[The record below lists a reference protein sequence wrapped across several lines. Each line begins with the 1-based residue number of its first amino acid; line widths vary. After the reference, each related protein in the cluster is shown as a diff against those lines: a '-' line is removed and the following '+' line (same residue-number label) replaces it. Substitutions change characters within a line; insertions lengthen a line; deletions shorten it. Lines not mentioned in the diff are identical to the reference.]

1 MYWPTCVDLHDPN
14 YSIFTYMYIHAYN
27 SVYTFIY
34 MLHCT
39 YKGVS
44 AHKEEVLAYD
54 DEWYKYYPHEGILC
68 VPCKIISTISEQKR
82 SDQKVR

>member
-1 MYWPTCVDLHDPN
+1 
-14 YSIFTYMYIHAYN
+14 
-27 SVYTFIY
+27 

-54 DEWYKYYPHEGILC
+54 DEWYKYNPHEGILC
-68 VPCKIISTISEQKR
+68 VPYKIISTISEQKR